1 MKKILILLSN
11 VQYAIISDSDSWLV
25 TNTCFLGQ
33 EKCRRPPP
41 PSLVHAR
48 EVEFTHK
55 SGKIVVFC
63 KKCDLDFDLDF
74 PDKNVILIWNQYLG
88 CDFDFDFKIT
98 FHCVIL
104 ILIWNQLQSDLSH
117 HWRTDER
124 TTITTIWKKTTFNCV
139 PVTSMENSS
148 HELYEIGRCFKLC
161 RLSVS
166 LRFQFKLG

>member
-48 EVEFTHK
+48 EVEFIHK

-124 TTITTIWKKTTFNCV
+124 TTITTIWKKQPSIVF
-139 PVTSMENSS
+139 PSQAWRIARTSCMKSGVVSNSA
-148 HELYEIGRCFKLC
+148 GC
-161 RLSVS
+161 LSVS
-166 LRFQFKLG
+166 AFNLN